1 MIPDHIEEIAQS
13 LPNGFHDAQIT
24 SIILDYLETKNYAR
38 VVINELVPCL
48 APISSTTAHC
58 QWLK

>member
-24 SIILDYLETKNYAR
+24 SIILDYFG
-38 VVINELVPCL
+38 NE
-48 APISSTTAHC
+48 
-58 QWLK
+58 K